1 MSEPQVPTL
10 VTVAEQAR
18 PLSTGLL
25 HVVIGG
31 LRRTIQWAANTAQQ
45 LGELLAALMG
55 PAVVCAYAF
64 TAWSLAQN
72 VGWTNTFVFQSG
84 PFSNFF
90 IWLVIASLISLAAGI
105 LRRRTQT
112 DKSA

>member
-1 MSEPQVPTL
+1 MSEPQVSTM
-10 VTVAEQAR
+10 VASTEEAR

-25 HVVIGG
+25 HVVVGG
-31 LRRTIQWAANTAQQ
+31 VRRTIQWAANTAQQ

-64 TAWSLAQN
+64 AVWSLAQN
-72 VGWTNTFVFQSG
+72 LGWTNTFVFQSG

-90 IWLVIASLISLAAGI
+90 IWLLIASLVSLAAGI
-105 LRRRTQT
+105 LRRRTHT
-112 DKSA
+112 DRAA